1 MSEKMKEITY
11 SAYDFAKRDYRQEQK
26 TIHISRM

>member
-11 SAYDFAKRDYRQEQK
+11 SAYDFAKRDYRQDVILKHLQK
-26 TIHISRM
+26 F